1 MKPDK
6 ILYVDDEAIALKYF
20 ERLVGPLAPVLTA
33 NSVEEGRAMLGVRGA
48 EIAVLV
54 CDQRMPGERGN
65 ELLRHARQHYP
76 HIVRMLTTAYSEI
89 GEAIDAINTGEIY
102 RYIAKP
108 WELEA
113 LRSDLKNALELSGL
127 RHERDELVRD
137 KLLAQQSQLV
147 GGRLA
152 ALLVAA
158 AGLRE
163 ADPERPVFRCAQ
175 ALMLAGA
182 ANPVVNWNRWDHADL
197 QQAEARRGAGVA
209 GHLAHW
215 IGRWGTSANDAFA
228 LAMLASALG
237 GEIHGETL
245 HLPQPTAFTALLT
258 GPAGQAASA
267 EDCVW
272 PAWQIWTGGRFG
284 VTAQAQGWRIAPE
297 PVSPLP
303 KDWLAD
309 TVERLG
315 AAP

>member
-33 NSVEEGRAMLGVRGA
+33 NSVEEGRAMLGVRGS

-127 RHERDELVRD
+127 RHERDELMRD

-147 GGRLA
+147 AGRLM

-158 AGLRE
+158 AGLR
-163 ADPERPVFRCAQ
+163 DGDHERAVFRCAQ
-175 ALMLAGA
+175 ALLLTGT
-182 ANPVVNWNRWDHADL
+182 ANPAVNWNRWDHAEL

-215 IGRWGTSANDAFA
+215 LKHWGACTDDASA
-228 LAMLASALG
+228 LATLATALG
-237 GEIHGETL
+237 GEVRGAAV
-245 HLPQPTAFTALLT
+245 HLPQAAAFSALLAA
-258 GPAGQAASA
+258 PAGQAASA

-272 PAWQIWTGGRFG
+272 PAWQVWTGGRFAA
-284 VTAQAQGWRIAPE
+284 TAQAPGWQVAAE
-297 PVSPLP
+297 PVAPLP
-303 KDWLAD
+303 RDWLAD
-309 TVERLG
+309 AMERLG

>member
-33 NSVEEGRAMLGVRGA
+33 ISVEEGRAMLSVRGA

-113 LRSDLKNALELSGL
+113 LRSDLKNALELASL

-147 GGRLA
+147 AGRLSS
-152 ALLVAA
+152 LLVAA
-158 AGLRE
+158 AGLNE
-163 ADPERPVFRCAQ
+163 TGHERAVYRCAQ
-175 ALMLAGA
+175 ALLLLGP
-182 ANPVVNWNRWDHADL
+182 ANPSINWNRWDHADL
-197 QQAEARRGAGVA
+197 QQAEARRGAVVA

-215 IGRWGTSANDAFA
+215 LRHWGACGDDASA
-228 LAMLASALG
+228 LVPLASALG
-237 GEIHGETL
+237 GELRDGAL
-245 HLPQPTAFTALLT
+245 QLSSASAFSALLT
-258 GPAGQAASA
+258 APAGQTASV

-272 PAWQIWTGGRFG
+272 PAWQVWTGGRFAAS
-284 VTAQAQGWRIAPE
+284 VQWEGWRIAPV
-297 PVSPLP
+297 PAHPLP
-303 KDWLAD
+303 GDWLAD
-309 TVERLG
+309 ALERLG

>member
-147 GGRLA
+147 GGRLT

-163 ADPERPVFRCAQ
+163 ADHERSVFRCAQ
-175 ALMLAGA
+175 ALLLVGA
-182 ANPVVNWNRWDHADL
+182 ANPAVNWNRWDHADL

-215 IGRWGTSANDAFA
+215 LGRWGTCPDDASALVP
-228 LAMLASALG
+228 LAQALG
-237 GEIHGETL
+237 GEVQAEGL
-245 HLPQPTAFTALLT
+245 QLSQATAFTALLT
-258 GPAGQAASA
+258 GPAGQSASA

-272 PAWQIWTGGRFG
+272 PAWQVWTAGRFG
-284 VTAQAQGWRIAPE
+284 VTAQPQGWRIAPE

-303 KDWLAD
+303 RDWLAD
-309 TVERLG
+309 AVERLG